1 MTASSG
7 SAAEPVAKAP
17 CSAPA
22 PTAPGR
28 SPRAPAAGALLV
40 ALALLASACATTGAL
55 RDGQRAERARDYDQ
69 AVIAYTRALQERP
82 HDRNIQ
88 LALDRARLRAAQMHF
103 LEGRRLARESRWTEA
118 LEEYRIAYDLNPGMV
133 ELERALRETRE
144 AVRTEL
150 AALPEGRTA
159 LEALIDSTFDAA
171 PPGLDLPQGIA
182 LPDSVVFSSE
192 SARAVFSALGQLA
205 GVSIVFDG
213 QFGDAPFSGDL
224 RRMTFD
230 AALAAVATSTRNF
243 FRVTAPRTVTIIPD
257 TPAKRREY
265 EEEIVR
271 TFYLSNA
278 DVAETIDLLRLVVD
292 VRRLAPMTATNA
304 ISIKDT
310 PERIDAAARLIR
322 AIDKA
327 RAEVVIEVQLL
338 EVDRQTLRD
347 YGLRFTS
354 AGANSDIG
362 AGDGAVGADDGSFG
376 TGLGL
381 SVDDVRRVSGSN
393 LFVANPSS
401 LLIRLLGTNE
411 NTRIL
416 ANPQLRTSDGVA
428 AEAHFG
434 ERVPVPVTTFTPI
447 AAGGISQ
454 QPITSFN
461 YEEIGV
467 NILITPR
474 VHHND
479 EVSLAM
485 EVDISN
491 ISGTGFGNLPQFG
504 SRSILTTI
512 RLRDGETNILAG
524 LIRDEERETVDGIP
538 GLSRIPILG
547 RLFGRTRTDNQET
560 DIVLTLQPHI
570 IRPLTLDEDDLR
582 PFRIGTG
589 AAAGAATGAGS
600 PISTGPRL
608 QPDAGRRL
616 PGPPADTTQRPI
628 APPAPPDTR

>member
-7 SAAEPVAKAP
+7 SRSHRAASRV
-17 CSAPA
+17 
-22 PTAPGR
+22 
-28 SPRAPAAGALLV
+28 LLV
-40 ALALLASACATTGAL
+40 LLTLMVSACATAGAL
-55 RDGQRAERARDYDQ
+55 RNGERAERERDYDQ
-69 AVIAYTRALQERP
+69 AVVIYTRALQERP
-82 HDRNIQ
+82 RDRNLQ
-88 LALDRARLRAAQMHF
+88 LALDRARLRAAQMHYA
-103 LEGRRLARESRWTEA
+103 EGRRLEREARWEDA
-118 LEEYRIAYDLNPGMV
+118 LAEFQIAYDLNPGMADI
-133 ELERALRETRE
+133 ERALRGARE
-144 AVRTEL
+144 AMRTEL
-150 AALPEGRTA
+150 AAAEGQTA
-159 LEALIDSTFDAA
+159 IEALIDSTFDAA
-171 PPGLDLPQGIA
+171 PPGLDLPRDIA

-192 SARAVFSALGQLA
+192 SARAVFAALGQLT
-205 GVSIVFDG
+205 GLSVVFDA
-213 QFGDAPFSGDL
+213 QFRDTPFSGDL
-224 RRMTFD
+224 RDMTFD
-230 AALAAVATSTRNF
+230 AALAVVATSTGNF
-243 FRVTAPRTVTIIPD
+243 FRVTAPGTVTIIPD

-265 EEEIVR
+265 EEEIIR

-278 DVAETIDLLRLVVD
+278 DVTETIDVLRLVVD
-292 VRRLAPMTATNA
+292 LRRLAPVTATNA

-347 YGLRFTS
+347 YGLRFISSGDNSEIRAGES
-354 AGANSDIG
+354 ATT
-362 AGDGAVGADDGSFG
+362 AVPPDTDT
-376 TGLGL
+376 TGLAL
-381 SVDDVRRVSGSN
+381 SVDDVRRISGSS

-401 LLIRLLGTNE
+401 LMVRLLETNG

-479 EVSLAM
+479 EVSLAI
-485 EVDISN
+485 EVEVSN
-491 ISGTGFGNLPQFG
+491 ISGTGFGELPQFG
-504 SRSILTTI
+504 NRSITTMI

-524 LIRDEERETVDGIP
+524 LIRDDERETQEGIP
-538 GLSRIPILG
+538 VLSRIPILG
-547 RLFGRTRTDNQET
+547 RLFGRTRTNTQET
-560 DIVLTLQPHI
+560 DIVMTLTPHI
-570 IRPLTLDEDDLR
+570 IRPLTLEEQDLR
-582 PFRIGTG
+582 PFLVG
-589 AAAGAATGAGS
+589 ANAAVAGAGGGGAQSGS
-600 PISTGPRL
+600 SRAQPQPR
-608 QPDAGRRL
+608 PRPGRTL
-616 PGPPADTTQRPI
+616 PGQSPALQLPI
-628 APPAPPDTR
+628 APPESPPDR

>member
-1 MTASSG
+1 MTASSASG
-7 SAAEPVAKAP
+7 PL
-17 CSAPA
+17 
-22 PTAPGR
+22 
-28 SPRAPAAGALLV
+28 RAGGHVLLILLV
-40 ALALLASACATTGAL
+40 VTASACATATAL
-55 RDGQRAERARDYDQ
+55 RDGRLAERERDYDQ

-82 HDRNIQ
+82 HDRDVQ

-103 LEGRRLARESRWTEA
+103 AEGRRLSRASRWTEA
-118 LEEYRIAYDLNPGMV
+118 LDEYRIAYDLNPGMADI
-133 ELERALRETRE
+133 ERAIRETRA
-144 AVRTEL
+144 AVRAEL

-159 LEALIDSTFDAA
+159 LEALIDRTLDAA
-171 PPGLDLPQGIA
+171 PPGLDLPRGIA
-182 LPDSVVFSSE
+182 LPDSVVFGSE

-205 GVSIVFDG
+205 GVSIVFDA
-213 QFGDAPFSGDL
+213 QFRDTPFSGDL
-224 RRMTFD
+224 RDMTFD
-230 AALAAVATSTRNF
+230 TALAVVATSTGNF
-243 FRVTAPRTVTIIPD
+243 FRVPAPGTVTVIPD

-265 EEEIVR
+265 EEEIIR

-278 DVAETIDLLRLVVD
+278 DIAETIDLLRLVVD
-292 VRRLAPMTATNA
+292 LRRLAPVTATNA

-327 RAEVVIEVQLL
+327 RAEVIIEVQLL

-354 AGANSDIG
+354 SSGNSELG
-362 AGDGAVGADDGSFG
+362 AGDSTIGGGGNS
-376 TGLGL
+376 LEL

-393 LFVANPSS
+393 LFIANPSS
-401 LLIRLLGTNE
+401 LLVRLLGTNG

-434 ERVPVPVTTFTPI
+434 ERVPVPVTTFSPI
-447 AAGGISQ
+447 AVGGISQ

-467 NILITPR
+467 NIIIVPR

-479 EVSLAM
+479 EVSLTIDV
-485 EVDISN
+485 EISN
-491 ISGTGFGNLPQFG
+491 ISGTGFGDLPQFG
-504 SRSILTTI
+504 SRSISTMI

-524 LIRDEERETVDGIP
+524 LIRDDERETREGIP

-547 RLFGRTRTDNQET
+547 RLFGRTEIETQET
-560 DIVLTLQPHI
+560 DIVLTLKPHI
-570 IRPLTLDEDDLR
+570 VRPLALDEDDLR
-582 PFRIGTG
+582 PFRFGTN
-589 AAAGAATGAGS
+589 AAAGGAGGGGSSAS
-600 PISTGPRL
+600 PARTQPQPQPR
-608 QPDAGRRL
+608 PGRLL
-616 PGPPADTTQRPI
+616 PGQPTDTQRPI
-628 APPAPPDTR
+628 APPAPPDGR

>member
-1 MTASSG
+1 MTASSA
-7 SAAEPVAKAP
+7 SAAEPGAAQ
-17 CSAPA
+17 
-22 PTAPGR
+22 TPGR
-28 SPRAPAAGALLV
+28 PKLPRRLVVLVTVTLAAA
-40 ALALLASACATTGAL
+40 ACATAGAL
-55 RDGQRAERARDYDQ
+55 RDGQRAERERDYDQ

-88 LALDRARLRAAQMHF
+88 LALERARLRAAQMHYA
-103 LEGRRLARESRWTEA
+103 EGRRLEREARWEDA
-118 LEEYRIAYDLNPGMV
+118 LAEYRIAYDLNPGMADI
-133 ELERALRETRE
+133 ERAIRAMRD
-144 AVRTEL
+144 AVREEL
-150 AALPEGRTA
+150 AARPEGQTA
-159 LEALIDSTFDAA
+159 LEALIDSTLDSA
-171 PPGLDLPQGIA
+171 PPGLDLPRGIV
-182 LPDSVVFSSE
+182 LPASVVFSSE
-192 SARAVFSALGQLA
+192 SSRAVFSALGSL
-205 GVSIVFDG
+205 GDISIVFDA
-213 QFGDAPFSGDL
+213 QFRDTPFSGDL
-224 RRMTFD
+224 RDMTFD
-230 AALAAVATSTRNF
+230 AAVGVVAASTGNF
-243 FRVTAPRTVTIIPD
+243 FRVTAPGTVTIIPD

-265 EEEIVR
+265 EEEIIR

-278 DVAETIDLLRLVVD
+278 DLAETIDLLRLVVD
-292 VRRLAPMTATNA
+292 TRRLAPVTATNA

-322 AIDKA
+322 TIDKA
-327 RAEVVIEVQLL
+327 RPEVVIEVQLL

-354 AGANSDIG
+354 IGENSTISAGE
-362 AGDGAVGADDGSFG
+362 AGGNAE

-401 LLIRLLGTNE
+401 LLVRLLETNG

-467 NILITPR
+467 NIEITPR

-479 EVSLAM
+479 EVSLAIQV
-485 EVDISN
+485 EISN
-491 ISGTGFGNLPQFG
+491 ISGTGYADVPQFG
-504 SRSILTTI
+504 SRSILTMI

-524 LIRDEERETVDGIP
+524 LIRDDERETLEGIP

-547 RLFGRTRTDNQET
+547 RLFGRTRTETEET
-560 DIVLTLQPHI
+560 DIVMTLKPHI
-570 IRPLTLDEDDLR
+570 IRPLALEEHDLR
-582 PFRIGTG
+582 PFRVG
-589 AAAGAATGAGS
+589 ANAVVGGAGGG
-600 PISTGPRL
+600 STAPG
-608 QPDAGRRL
+608 AGRVSPQQPPLRVSPGRQL
-616 PGPPADTTQRPI
+616 PGAPTTGLQRPI
-628 APPAPPDTR
+628 APPPPDPR

>member
-1 MTASSG
+1 MTASPG
-7 SAAEPVAKAP
+7 SR
-17 CSAPA
+17 PA
-22 PTAPGR
+22 R
-28 SPRAPAAGALLV
+28 GASRVLLV
-40 ALALLASACATTGAL
+40 LLAMTVAACATAGAL
-55 RDGQRAERARDYDQ
+55 RDGQRAEQERDYDR
-69 AVIAYTRALQERP
+69 AVIIYTRALQERP
-82 HDRNIQ
+82 RDRNLQ

-103 LEGRRLARESRWTEA
+103 AEGRRLARESRWTEA
-118 LEEYRIAYDLNPGMV
+118 LDEYQIAYDLNPGSA
-133 ELERALRETRE
+133 EIDRALRETRE
-144 AVRTEL
+144 AVRAEL
-150 AALPEGRTA
+150 AALPEGQTA
-159 LEALIDSTFDAA
+159 LEALIDSTFDTA
-171 PPGLDLPQGIA
+171 PPGLDLPRDLM

-192 SARAVFSALGQLA
+192 SARAVFAALGQLT
-205 GVSIVFDG
+205 GISIVFDA
-213 QFGDAPFSGDL
+213 QFRDTPFSGDL
-224 RRMTFD
+224 RDMTFA
-230 AALAAVATSTRNF
+230 AALAVVATSTGNF
-243 FRVTAPRTVTIIPD
+243 FRVTAPGAVTIIPD

-265 EEEIVR
+265 EEEIIR

-292 VRRLAPMTATNA
+292 LRRLAPVTATNA

-322 AIDKA
+322 AVDKA

-338 EVDRQTLRD
+338 EVDRQMLRD
-347 YGLRFTS
+347 YGLRFLS
-354 AGANSDIG
+354 SGENSEVG
-362 AGDGAVGADDGSFG
+362 AGESATRNLDTDAPA

-401 LLIRLLGTNE
+401 LLVRLLETNG

-416 ANPQLRTSDGVA
+416 ANPQLRTSDGVQ

-479 EVSLAM
+479 EVSLAL
-485 EVDISN
+485 EVEISN
-491 ISGTGFGNLPQFG
+491 ISGTGFGDLPQFG
-504 SRSILTTI
+504 NRSILTQI

-524 LIRDEERETVDGIP
+524 LIRDEERETREGIP
-538 GLSRIPILG
+538 GLSRIPVLG
-547 RLFGRTRTDNQET
+547 RLFGRTRTDTQET
-560 DIVLTLQPHI
+560 DIVLTLKPHI
-570 IRPLTLDEDDLR
+570 IRPLALDEHDLR
-582 PFRIGTG
+582 SFRVG
-589 AAAGAATGAGS
+589 ANAAVAGAGGGAPS
-600 PISTGPRL
+600 SSSRAQPPPQPR
-608 QPDAGRRL
+608 PRPGRTL
-616 PGPPADTTQRPI
+616 PGQSPATQLPI
-628 APPAPPDTR
+628 APPDR

>member
-1 MTASSG
+1 MTASPG
-7 SAAEPVAKAP
+7 SRSHRAA
-17 CSAPA
+17 SH
-22 PTAPGR
+22 
-28 SPRAPAAGALLV
+28 ALV
-40 ALALLASACATTGAL
+40 VLLAMTVAACATAGAL
-55 RDGQRAERARDYDQ
+55 RDGERAERARDYDQ
-69 AVIAYTRALQERP
+69 AVLIYTRALQDRP

-88 LALDRARLRAAQMHF
+88 LALDRARLRAAQAHYA
-103 LEGRRLARESRWTEA
+103 EGRRLEREARWSDA
-118 LEEYRIAYDLNPGMV
+118 LAEYQIAYDLNPGAT
-133 ELERALRETRE
+133 EIDRALRETRE
-144 AVRTEL
+144 ALRAEL
-150 AALPEGRTA
+150 AALPEGQTA

-171 PPGLDLPQGIA
+171 PPGLDLPRDIA

-192 SARAVFSALGQLA
+192 SARAVFAALGQLT
-205 GVSIVFDG
+205 GISIVFDA
-213 QFGDAPFSGDL
+213 QFRDTPFSGDL
-224 RRMTFD
+224 RDMTFD
-230 AALAAVATSTRNF
+230 AALAVVATSTGNF
-243 FRVTAPRTVTIIPD
+243 FRVTAPGTVTIIPD

-265 EEEIVR
+265 EEEIIR

-292 VRRLAPMTATNA
+292 LRRLAPVTATNA

-347 YGLRFTS
+347 YGLRFLS
-354 AGANSDIG
+354 SGENSEIG
-362 AGDGAVGADDGSFG
+362 AGESATRDIDTGAPA

-381 SVDDVRRVSGSN
+381 SVDDVRRVSGTR

-401 LLIRLLGTNE
+401 LLVRLLETNG

-428 AEAHFG
+428 SEAHFG

-461 YEEIGV
+461 YEQIGV

-479 EVSLAM
+479 EVSLAV
-485 EVDISN
+485 EVAISN
-491 ISGTGFGNLPQFG
+491 ISGTGFGDLPQFG
-504 SRSILTTI
+504 NRSITTQI

-524 LIRDEERETVDGIP
+524 LIRDEERETLEGIP
-538 GLSRIPILG
+538 GLSRIPVLG
-547 RLFGRTRTDNQET
+547 RLFGRTRTDTQET
-560 DIVLTLQPHI
+560 DIVLTLKPHI
-570 IRPLTLDEDDLR
+570 IRPLALEEYDLR
-582 PFRIGTG
+582 PFRVGTNVT
-589 AAAGAATGAGS
+589 AAGAGGGAQPS
-600 PISTGPRL
+600 SSRAQPLL
-608 QPDAGRRL
+608 QPRPRPGRTL
-616 PGPPADTTQRPI
+616 PGQSPATQLPI
-628 APPAPPDTR
+628 APPAPPPDR